1 VSRPLRADARAN
13 HDRLLEVAATAFARE
28 GTGASLKAIAREA
41 GVGIGTLYR
50 RFPTREHLVEAV
62 YRNEVGRLCAA
73 APDLLATQPPVDALT
88 TWMERFVDFM
98 AAKRGMA
105 DVLRAVLLSDEDRL
119 HTRDLLR
126 TAIAALLDAGVAA
139 GAVRPGVDPN
149 DVLMGLGGITLI
161 AGAERERDLAT
172 RLIGLLLHGVV
183 GQ

>member
-1 VSRPLRADARAN
+1 
-13 HDRLLEVAATAFARE
+13 
-28 GTGASLKAIAREA
+28 
-41 GVGIGTLYR
+41 
-50 RFPTREHLVEAV
+50 
-62 YRNEVGRLCAA
+62 
-73 APDLLATQPPVDALT
+73 
-88 TWMERFVDFM
+88 
-98 AAKRGMA
+98 A